1 MLSFLLEGKLLL
13 ILFCYLINIFQ
24 LQHHNQYLQL
34 LEQKNLTFN
43 ELYIGDDIKIM
54 EEMLDRS
61 AGKRTVPQ
69 IFINDVHVGGYDDL
83 YAIDRSGEL
92 DKLLES

>member
-1 MLSFLLEGKLLL
+1 
-13 ILFCYLINIFQ
+13 
-24 LQHHNQYLQL
+24 
-34 LEQKNLTFN
+34 
-43 ELYIGDDIKIM
+43 M

>member
-1 MLSFLLEGKLLL
+1 MKIDIYTGPMCPYCTKAKE
-13 ILFCYLINIFQ
+13 
-24 LQHHNQYLQL
+24 L
-34 LEQKNLTFN
+34 LEQKNLSFN
-43 ELYIGDDIKIM
+43 ELYIGDDFKIK

-61 AGKRTVPQ
+61 GGKRTVPQ
-69 IFINDVHVGGYDDL
+69 IFINDFHVGGYDDL

>member
-1 MLSFLLEGKLLL
+1 MKIDIYTGPMCPYCTKAKE
-13 ILFCYLINIFQ
+13 
-24 LQHHNQYLQL
+24 L
-34 LEQKNLTFN
+34 LEQKNLSFN
-43 ELYIGDDIKIM
+43 ELYIGDDFKIM

-61 AGKRTVPQ
+61 GGKRTEPQ
-69 IFINDVHVGGYDDL
+69 IFINDFHVGGYDDL

>member
-1 MLSFLLEGKLLL
+1 LKIDIYTGPMCPYCTKAKE
-13 ILFCYLINIFQ
+13 
-24 LQHHNQYLQL
+24 L

-83 YAIDRSGEL
+83 YAIDRNGEL

>member
-1 MLSFLLEGKLLL
+1 MNLKIDIYTGPMCPYCTKAKE
-13 ILFCYLINIFQ
+13 
-24 LQHHNQYLQL
+24 L

-61 AGKRTVPQ
+61 AGKRTV
-69 IFINDVHVGGYDDL
+69 
-83 YAIDRSGEL
+83 
-92 DKLLES
+92 

>member
-1 MLSFLLEGKLLL
+1 MKIDIYTGPMCPYCTKAKE
-13 ILFCYLINIFQ
+13 
-24 LQHHNQYLQL
+24 L
-34 LEQKNLTFN
+34 LEQKNLSFN
-43 ELYIGDDIKIM
+43 ELYIGDDFKIM

-61 AGKRTVPQ
+61 GGKRTVPQ
-69 IFINDVHVGGYDDL
+69 IFMNVFLVGGYDER